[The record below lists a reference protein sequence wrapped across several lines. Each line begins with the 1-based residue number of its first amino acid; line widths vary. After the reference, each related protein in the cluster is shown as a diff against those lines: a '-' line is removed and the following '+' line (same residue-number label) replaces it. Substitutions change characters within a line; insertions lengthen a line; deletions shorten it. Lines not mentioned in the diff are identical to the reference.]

1 MLNILKPNTIE
12 SAVKSLVKAADNPR
26 RIAADHQR
34 IAETEEAEAQAA
46 RIRAAE
52 SLQYAEQAGKI
63 SANLNQLI
71 GR

>member
-1 MLNILKPNTIE
+1 MLSWLKPNTIDG
-12 SAVKSLVKAADNPR
+12 AVKSLVKAADNLH
-26 RIAADHQR
+26 RIALEHQKV
-34 IAETEEAEAQAA
+34 AEREEAEAQAA
-46 RIRAAE
+46 RVRAAE